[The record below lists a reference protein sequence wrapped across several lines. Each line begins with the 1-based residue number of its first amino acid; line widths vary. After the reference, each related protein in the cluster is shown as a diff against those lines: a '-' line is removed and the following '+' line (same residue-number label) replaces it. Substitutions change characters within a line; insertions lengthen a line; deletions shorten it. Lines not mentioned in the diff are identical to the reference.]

1 MDFYKGFDIFSALAS
16 ISNLVAISVE
26 RHLAICW
33 PVQHRVSSFTRYY
46 VMILATW
53 GYSLIITFL
62 FSADLSRTWKNYRSS
77 LVFAAGFVAPLITII
92 AMYSTVYRSVKS
104 MNEHWQRTNAKGP
117 GPLQKSMQRERR
129 TAMTVGIVTVLFVVA
144 WLPFFVVSLLWP
156 FRRPSL
162 PTGGD
167 FVHLMDF
174 IKWMHYSNSAVNPV
188 VYAYRSEEIRRR
200 LVVLVARATGRKR
213 EEIPGIARPGNRLT

>member
-77 LVFAAGFVAPLITII
+77 LVFAAGFVAPLIIII

-104 MNEHWQRTNAKGP
+104 MNAHWQRTNAKGP

-156 FRRPSL
+156 FHRPS
-162 PTGGD
+162 
-167 FVHLMDF
+167 F
-174 IKWMHYSNSAVNPV
+174 
-188 VYAYRSEEIRRR
+188 
-200 LVVLVARATGRKR
+200 
-213 EEIPGIARPGNRLT
+213 